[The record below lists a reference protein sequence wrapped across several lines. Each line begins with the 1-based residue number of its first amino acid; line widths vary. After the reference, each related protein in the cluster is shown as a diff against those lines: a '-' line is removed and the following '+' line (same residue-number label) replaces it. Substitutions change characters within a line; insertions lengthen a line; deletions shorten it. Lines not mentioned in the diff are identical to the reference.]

1 MVRRLGESP
10 LSLVFL
16 VEDAEGAAY
25 ALKVLRPSVA
35 KDPRILE
42 RWRREGQLLEEFSH
56 PNLVRSFGAPEVE
69 GRPALLLEYVDGS
82 SLRERLREGPL
93 GWEQAARF
101 GVQIARA
108 LQYLHRQG
116 AIHRDVKP
124 HNVLI
129 SQERGAVLADL
140 GLVRREE
147 DPTMTRQGA
156 ALGSPAYMSPEQAR
170 DPSEV
175 DEQAD
180 IYSLGATLFHTLSG
194 KPPFLG
200 QGVGEVIHRVLH
212 EEPEPMPDH
221 VPPMLERVVLT
232 AMAKDPE
239 RRYARAMD
247 FGADLGR
254 VLLGYPPRLLTRYR
268 RRRRI
273 RSASLVGMT
282 AVLAVATLWWSPWN
296 RTSDADLPRE
306 DSLAQG
312 EQQPETDVALQ
323 PTPSTSSS
331 DDSSLPE
338 IDARPYFAAWHTPY
352 QTRFQAALEA
362 NHFRDALS
370 ECQAIQRARV
380 PKDAPLGF
388 LELRRDWVNRSE
400 SKVRVAAER
409 TAGQALDL
417 LGEQMSFAREAIDRG
432 SFDDEAWS
440 AAVLDQ
446 WRRAGLRV
454 TDLPLHPGAPDPVGR
469 LQMSRVVLGNE
480 AEQARLRLALN
491 MVAVVRANTARL
503 LRSGSFDEAR
513 RRWDRVDPVVFLHSQ
528 DARADLAR
536 IEELVALDRRL
547 RTRFRELLGE
557 QVQLRLRSGGM
568 LQGRLVPEENGVGHA
583 VDYLGQT
590 QVHVDLLDLD
600 PSFVVPWLLSREEPW
615 LVAQLTWCQEDLPRA
630 INFMDQAFSAD
641 LPAEWQPTFW
651 VEQWRLERQAGGLSE
666 TGLHGENRTDVEPA
680 QVAEATPGL
689 AEGQTHDRST
699 SGEEPPLVQA
709 LRRRLPEASVQLA
722 GDRVVL
728 QLPPVEMHGMW
739 NLDLR
744 QELRGWKM
752 VEWRLAWTLDPQQQA
767 PQSFTWLDDIV
778 LKQAG
783 AAPPQMFV
791 AGRRYP
797 GFGMQP
803 GLGLQV
809 LAWDGEQ
816 ITLDG
821 LPVGPWSPT
830 PSTLARFLAACP
842 EGLVVEEIS
851 LTFATR

>member
-16 VEDAEGAAY
+16 VEDAEGASY

-35 KDPRILE
+35 RDPRILE

-129 SQERGAVLADL
+129 SRARGAILADL

-194 KPPFLG
+194 APPFLG

-212 EEPEPMPDH
+212 EEPEPLPDH

-239 RRYARAMD
+239 RRYARAHD

-254 VLLGYPPRLLTRYR
+254 VLLGYTPRLITRYR

-273 RSASLVGMT
+273 RTASLSGMT
-282 AVLAVATLWWSPWN
+282 AVLACATLWWSPWSSN
-296 RTSDADLPRE
+296 TTPVDSGAQEGAQASLEQPSDLYPKPTQDAPTAD
-306 DSLAQG
+306 D
-312 EQQPETDVALQ
+312 LQ
-323 PTPSTSSS
+323 TPQV
-331 DDSSLPE
+331 DP
-338 IDARPYFAAWHTPY
+338 APYFEAWHAPY
-352 QTRFQAALEA
+352 ETRFQAALA
-362 NHFRDALS
+362 ASRFRDALA

-388 LELRRDWVNRSE
+388 LELRRAWVHQSE
-400 SKVRVAAER
+400 SQVAVAAER
-409 TAGQALDL
+409 TAGQAIDL
-417 LGEQMSFAREAIDRG
+417 LTEQMSFAREAIDRG
-432 SFDDEAWS
+432 SFDEEAWS
-440 AAVLDQ
+440 AAVIDQ
-446 WRRAGLRV
+446 WRRAGLRT

-469 LQMSRVVLGNE
+469 LQMSRVLLENE
-480 AEQARLRLALN
+480 AEQARLRLALD
-491 MVAVVRANTARL
+491 MVEAVRINTARL
-503 LRSGSFDEAR
+503 MRSGSFDEAR

-547 RTRFRELLGE
+547 RTRFREMLGS

-600 PSFVVPWLLSREEPW
+600 PAFVVPWLLSREEPW

-630 INFMDQAFSAD
+630 ITLMDEAFRAD
-641 LPAEWQPTFW
+641 LPTEWQPTYW
-651 VEQWRLERQAGGLSE
+651 VEQWRQERQQGGLQNPTFHNENTTEVVVPQTPE
-666 TGLHGENRTDVEPA
+666 TSL
-680 QVAEATPGL
+680 
-689 AEGQTHDRST
+689 
-699 SGEEPPLVQA
+699 PLVQT
-709 LRRRLPEASVQLA
+709 LRERLPEAEVVQV
-722 GDRVVL
+722 GDQVHLKL
-728 QLPPVEMHGMW
+728 QAFEVTGTW

-744 QELRGWKM
+744 QELRRWKM
-752 VEWRLAWTLDPQQQA
+752 VGWQIGWSLKPQQRP
-767 PQSFTWLDDIV
+767 PQTFTWLDDIV
-778 LKQAG
+778 FQQAG
-783 AAPPQMFV
+783 AAPPQLFV
-791 AGRRYP
+791 SGRRYP
-797 GFGMQP
+797 GFGIQS
-803 GLGLQV
+803 GLGLQL

-816 ITLDG
+816 VSLDG
-821 LPVGPWSPT
+821 LPVGPWSAT
-830 PSTLARFLAACP
+830 PSTLARFLAECP
-842 EGLVVEEIS
+842 DGLVVQE
-851 LTFATR
+851 LKLQFAQR